1 MAVLRTASVLLLALV
16 AGCSSTTGRDAPSSS
31 APARAAVSP
40 APAPAGGDWPTYHRD
55 AARTGVASGV
65 PQVGKLAKAWTAD
78 LDGAVYGQPLVVG
91 NTVLAA
97 TEGDSVY
104 ALDRATGKVKWR
116 RNLGTPV
123 PLDTLPCGN
132 IDPLGITGTPVYDP
146 GSGRVYVVAETSGYR
161 HVLAGLN
168 VKDGTVAL
176 RRDIPAPD
184 GNPRNDQQRP
194 ALLLGHGRVY
204 VAFGGLIGDCGQ
216 YKGSVVGVP
225 VSGSGPMVTYVVP
238 TSRMGAVWAPGGP
251 TMGADGT
258 IYITVGNGAATSG
271 AFDDSDSVT
280 ALSPDLKPQA
290 LFAPKVWADDNV
302 HDLDLGSMSPALVG
316 ADRVLMAGKRGVAY
330 LLRRPELGG
339 PGKIGGEIAQQKV
352 CGAYGG
358 PAVAGTTVYMPCI
371 DGGMAAVS
379 VAGDQIK
386 VRWRGPSGAAGSPV
400 VGGGAVWVAD
410 WSAGKLYALDPA
422 TGDVRQHLSVGEL
435 PHFVSPTLSGDL
447 ALIGT
452 MHGVVAVHGA

>member
-1 MAVLRTASVLLLALV
+1 MPLLRTASVLLLALA
-16 AGCSSTTGRDAPSSS
+16 AGCSASQGGDSP
-31 APARAAVSP
+31 SP
-40 APAPAGGDWPTYHRD
+40 APPRSAAPISPAPAGGDWTTYHRD
-55 AARTGVASGV
+55 PARTGVAAGI
-65 PQVGKLAKAWTAD
+65 PQAGKLAKAWTAK

-91 NTVLAA
+91 DTVLAA
-97 TEGDSVY
+97 TEDDSVY

-146 GSGRVYVVAETSGYR
+146 GSGRVFVVAETLGYH
-161 HVLAGLN
+161 HVFVGLN
-168 VKDGTVAL
+168 VKDGTVAV
-176 RRDIPAPD
+176 RRDLPAPD

-194 ALLLGHGRVY
+194 ALLLAHGRVY
-204 VAFGGLIGDCGQ
+204 VSFGGLLGDCGQ

-225 VSGSGPMVTYVVP
+225 VSGQGPLVTYVVP

-251 TMGADGT
+251 TLAADGT

-280 ALSPDLKPQA
+280 ALSADLKPQA

-316 ADRVLMAGKRGVAY
+316 TDRVLMAGKRGVGY

-339 PGKIGGEIAQQKV
+339 PAKIGGQIAQADI

-358 PAVAGTTVYMPCI
+358 PAVAGTTVYVPCS
-371 DGGMAAVS
+371 DGGLAAVS

-410 WSAGKLYALDPA
+410 YHGKLYALDPA
-422 TGDVRQHLSVGEL
+422 TGKAKQHVSVGEM
-435 PHFVSPTLSGDL
+435 PHFASPTLSGDL
-447 ALIGT
+447 ALVGT
-452 MHGVVAVHGA
+452 MHGVVAVSGA